1 MYSGF
6 ERRPMF
12 GEEIQ
17 AFGLDILRT
26 YEGFETSFGSCQH
39 PGSSELKEM
48 SESEMQA
55 SL

>member
-1 MYSGF
+1 MV
-6 ERRPMF
+6 

-26 YEGFETSFGSCQH
+26 YEDFETSFGSCQSSAD